1 MRMTDLKAGWAIVG
15 NDGRKLATV
24 VSAGQHYILA
34 SKPGLSGQLYV
45 PASHVAN
52 VENEVVYLNLAK
64 SEADAMGWEQPP
76 RNADTPDATP
86 GADDLHRHV

>member
-1 MRMTDLKAGWAIVG
+1 MRMAELRVGWPILS
-15 NDGRKLATV
+15 NDGRRFGTV
-24 VSAGQHYILA
+24 EHVGQNYILA
-34 SKPGLSGQLYV
+34 SRGGLSGNLYV

-76 RNADTPDATP
+76 RDLDAPETSP
-86 GADDLHRHV
+86 ETDLHRHI